1 MNEETTNPKLAAS
14 PASTGDSGA
23 GLGGGSLQQAAVLV
37 VDDSRTMRLAL
48 IRSLNALGFR
58 NITEAANGRQ
68 ALELVLTKPFDLMLL
83 DMEMPEMNGM
93 EVLVALKANP
103 ELSGLPVIVVSG
115 AEQMESAVKCIE
127 SGAED
132 FLPKPF
138 NPTLLRARVTTSL
151 EKKRLRDLD
160 RLRLAELVVAKQ
172 KAEEATQA
180 KSDFLANMSHE
191 IRTPM
196 NAIIDL
202 SPLALKT
209 QLTPKQRDYVSKV
222 HNAGTSLLAII
233 NDILDFSKIEA
244 GKLDIEK

>member
-1 MNEETTNPKLAAS
+1 MNEENPNPKPSVDTPLPGNSAAALS
-14 PASTGDSGA
+14 A
-23 GLGGGSLQQAAVLV
+23 GPLQQAAVLV

-48 IRSLNALGFR
+48 IRALNALGFR

-93 EVLVALKANP
+93 EVLGALKAKP
-103 ELSGLPVIVVSG
+103 DLSGLPVIVISG

-127 SGAED
+127 AGAED

-138 NPTLLRARVTTSL
+138 NPTLLRARVGTSL

-180 KSDFLANMSHE
+180 KADFLANM
-191 IRTPM
+191 
-196 NAIIDL
+196 
-202 SPLALKT
+202 
-209 QLTPKQRDYVSKV
+209 
-222 HNAGTSLLAII
+222 
-233 NDILDFSKIEA
+233 KIGRA
-244 GKLDIEK
+244 HV